1 MCICTRSCICFDEG
15 RKLNVLVYFSHKRFI
30 FKIKYSKVYLC
41 FIHLDEAWIH
51 LLPVWYT
58 TDVPQLIWVLSKRAS
73 FDLLSGLYCPG
84 SISNKYQFL
93 RYFQYEYAMP
103 PNFSSILPGWYIL
116 YILET
121 CSLSQSVRK
130 CQDLQKTLE
139 VSFYDLQRE
148 KLMSHPKKTF
158 MDFLLL

>member
-1 MCICTRSCICFDEG
+1 MYWYILVIRDLFSKWNIPKFTSALYILMKPEFTFSQCGTPLMFHSWFECSAKG
-15 RKLNVLVYFSHKRFI
+15 PVLTY
-30 FKIKYSKVYLC
+30 YQ
-41 FIHLDEAWIH
+41 D
-51 LLPVWYT
+51 
-58 TDVPQLIWVLSKRAS
+58 
-73 FDLLSGLYCPG
+73 YCPG

-148 KLMSHPKKTF
+148 KLMSHPEKTF